1 MGFSFVGKGS
11 NRHFQCEIVKL
22 DGSRRLLSMGT
33 GWRPLDEF
41 RGLFCVRG
49 SGVRKKDDNGRNN
62 ILKNGSKV
70 QADFCCKSWCLA
82 IQWPIPSAAIAFH
95 WRLGGLSICQGV

>member
-49 SGVRKKDDNGRNN
+49 SGVRKMTMEE
-62 ILKNGSKV
+62 ITSSKTGP
-70 QADFCCKSWCLA
+70 KSKQTFVVRA
-82 IQWPIPSAAIAFH
+82 GA
-95 WRLGGLSICQGV
+95 